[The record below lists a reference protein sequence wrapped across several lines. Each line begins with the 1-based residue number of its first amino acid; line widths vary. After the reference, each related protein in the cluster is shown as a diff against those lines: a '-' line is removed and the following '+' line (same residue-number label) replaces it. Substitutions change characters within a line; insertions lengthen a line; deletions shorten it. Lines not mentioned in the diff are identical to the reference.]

1 MVRRSH
7 LPPDAKSSH
16 LITRTA
22 SVCTCIYPRFPQVQ
36 GNKSPGRRIRP
47 HWFSTTAG
55 ISRSRHPVLRRLLT
69 RSAIGLDG
77 SIIMYSAFRRLRR
90 VCVHAV
96 RVIEAAC
103 AASAPVARPKGHR
116 RKVEEVLIFG
126 CGLWEQLTPFKK
138 SLSLLYCGLFF
149 DLSKTFF
156 KNIFST
162 YQEPSFSNYLPS
174 FATRQAPCSTVALTS
189 DCQTDTKSERF
200 SIHRP

>member
-47 HWFSTTAG
+47 HWFFTTAG
-55 ISRSRHPVLRRLLT
+55 IARSRHPVLRRLLT

-90 VCVHAV
+90 VRVHAV
-96 RVIEAAC
+96 RDIEAVC
-103 AASAPVARPKGHR
+103 AASALVARPKGHR
-116 RKVEEVLIFG
+116 KKVEEVLIFS
-126 CGLWEQLTPFKK
+126 CRLSEQLTPFKK
-138 SLSLLYCGLFF
+138 AFHSYTADFF
-149 DLSKTFF
+149 SICTKKILVFF
-156 KNIFST
+156 KKVSQLLQNLLFTIIQRRHR
-162 YQEPSFSNYLPS
+162 YIHNPAQLP
-174 FATRQAPCSTVALTS
+174 L
-189 DCQTDTKSERF
+189 
-200 SIHRP
+200 